1 MTGYLFTAVGTKIA
15 LCAYSLLTLAL
26 LVIFSIYMF
35 TAKNLITYTRMGESE
50 VDEDEVNL
58 VEDV

>member
-1 MTGYLFTAVGTKIA
+1 
-15 LCAYSLLTLAL
+15 
-26 LVIFSIYMF
+26 MF